1 MSALADMGIAVTLH
15 SEASGAVAALEE
27 LSSLLDPWKAGG
39 EAAERF
45 FERFVV
51 PSELIRVES
60 EVVPAGPAGQAT
72 VFFHPTERLLRL
84 LAALRACD
92 GDLGFVEKALCHDG
106 SSPDGAVNH
115 PAAATP
121 IPSKTGGTA

>member
-1 MSALADMGIAVTLH
+1 MTALADMGITLTLH
-15 SEASGAVAALEE
+15 SDASGAIAALNE

-39 EAAERF
+39 EVAERF
-45 FERFVV
+45 FERFVI
-51 PSELIRVES
+51 PSELIFIEG
-60 EVVPAGPAGQAT
+60 EVVPAGRAGET
-72 VFFHPTERLLRL
+72 VVRFHPTERLLRL

-106 SSPDGAVNH
+106 SSTAGLNH

-121 IPSKTGGTA
+121 IPSKTGGAA

>member
-1 MSALADMGIAVTLH
+1 MSALDDMGLSVTIH
-15 SEASGAVAALEE
+15 SDASGSIAALNE
-27 LSSLLDPWKAGG
+27 LSSLLDPWKAAG
-39 EAAERF
+39 EVAERF

-60 EVVPAGPAGQAT
+60 EVVPAGRAGELT

-92 GDLGFVEKALCHDG
+92 GDLGFIEKALCHDG
-106 SSPDGAVNH
+106 SSHAGLNH
-115 PAAATP
+115 PGSATP
-121 IPSKTGGTA
+121 IPAKTGGEP

>member
-1 MSALADMGIAVTLH
+1 MSGITVTIH
-15 SEASGAVAALEE
+15 SDASGAIAALNE
-27 LSSLLDPWKAGG
+27 LSSLLDPWKSAG
-39 EAAERF
+39 EVAERF

-60 EVVPAGPAGQAT
+60 EVVPAGRAGETT

-92 GDLGFVEKALCHDG
+92 GDLGFVEKALSHDG
-106 SSPDGAVNH
+106 SSLDGVNH
-115 PAAATP
+115 SAGEQP
-121 IPSKTGGTA
+121 IPAKTGGAA

>member
-1 MSALADMGIAVTLH
+1 MTALADMGITLTLH
-15 SEASGAVAALEE
+15 SDASGAIAALNE

-39 EAAERF
+39 EVAERF
-45 FERFVV
+45 FERFVI
-51 PSELIRVES
+51 PSELIRVDS
-60 EVVPAGPAGQAT
+60 DVLPAGGTGELA
-72 VFFHPTERLLRL
+72 VRFHPTERLLRL

-115 PAAATP
+115 PPAGSRHP
-121 IPSKTGGTA
+121 GGTA